1 MKFTQSLC
9 VNVLSQLCRVYCNL
23 FCFNVLQVHLITKN
37 IYETLGGDYNNL
49 HHVISTIICINNK
62 LGFYVALTLFWAL
75 YNKYFKKE
83 SIHYFKMYS
92 VDKVSDDKK
101 DILISDTQQKLF
113 SIPHSVFQTF
123 TQQRTVP

>member
-1 MKFTQSLC
+1 M
-9 VNVLSQLCRVYCNL
+9 
-23 FCFNVLQVHLITKN
+23 ITKN
-37 IYETLGGDYNNL
+37 IYETLVGDFNNL

-101 DILISDTQQKLF
+101 DILISDTQQ
-113 SIPHSVFQTF
+113 
-123 TQQRTVP
+123 